1 MLWTLRWKRVLRLRN
16 APLGQFYVSTSRNMF
31 PVNLNHLIKLFG
43 LITWIIRR
51 KYSKFSP
58 SPPGWLAAPLFYC
71 EDWWPLIFEN
81 KSCKIINKNVSH
93 KFLLIRRRADTN
105 YREKSDAHFIV
116 SHKSHSRV
124 SLHRIC
130 HESWPGTSTPS
141 VDRFYQHRCSAS
153 KGGPLPLYLLVMVL
167 LRYSSTR
174 GATVR

>member
-16 APLGQFYVSTSRNMF
+16 AQLGQFYVSTSRNMF

-105 YREKSDAHFIV
+105 YREKVMPTLLGLLSPIRV
-116 SHKSHSRV
+116 SHCTAFVTRADRDHQHHLLTRWCGLFPFACATMNQCPSMSKCSR
-124 SLHRIC
+124 LC
-130 HESWPGTSTPS
+130 LCT
-141 VDRFYQHRCSAS
+141 D
-153 KGGPLPLYLLVMVL
+153 
-167 LRYSSTR
+167 
-174 GATVR
+174 